1 MPLSK
6 ALCLAFGF
14 TLRAP
19 FSPPLNA
26 AQFHSMASTRLEALS
41 YADQV
46 LSFPSRA
53 LLETYGV
60 ENEVGETTEKATL
73 YRHHASVRDGAIF
86 LLPRPGPEVMGN

>member
-6 ALCLAFGF
+6 ALCQAFGF

-41 YADQV
+41 YAD
-46 LSFPSRA
+46 L
-53 LLETYGV
+53 
-60 ENEVGETTEKATL
+60 
-73 YRHHASVRDGAIF
+73 
-86 LLPRPGPEVMGN
+86 